1 MKLREV
7 YIENEKT
14 LSDSGNLVTELAVV
28 DPVSELQFRFKAKNG
43 ASYNKDSP
51 PARCI
56 SKIEIVDGA
65 TVIYSLDGMLAQ
77 AMSYYQTGKVPSMQ
91 RQAGPSENQEDH
103 IVIRFGRV
111 LWDKVFA
118 LVPVKFR
125 NLQIKISW
133 DLAKVNAVGATGYL
147 TGSAKLSIIA
157 RVMEGLE
164 GEPVGYMM
172 AKKHYDWTTAASGD
186 ERIAIPTDY
195 PYVLFLLRAWETEVK
210 QYSTITNLK
219 LSIDQDKDIPFD
231 LASWD
236 FLKMMENQW
245 GKFVLDQHIFSASAE
260 NIQTWMGVGETAVI
274 TPEGQDAAGAT
285 AGAIDTLYGVDSGH
299 LDLKVFGNDGLA
311 KAACIHQ
318 LITVGQ
324 GLHHTFAYPFGI
336 MDDPTTWLDAPSY
349 GDIKAVITQGNAG
362 AAADLALLQA
372 RAYAK

>member
-1 MKLREV
+1 MNLREV
-7 YIENEKT
+7 YIEKDKT
-14 LSDSGNLVTELAVV
+14 LADSGNLVTELAVV
-28 DPVSELQFRFKAKNG
+28 DPVSEIQLRFKAKNY
-43 ASYNKDSP
+43 SDYNKNAP

-65 TVIYSLDGMLAQ
+65 DVLYSLDGMLAQ
-77 AMSYYQTGKVPSMQ
+77 AMSYYQTGRVPSMQ

-103 IVIRFGRV
+103 IVIRFGRS

-118 LVPVKFR
+118 LVPNKFR

-133 DLAKVNAVGATGYL
+133 DLAKVRAVGAAGYL

-157 RVMEGLE
+157 RLMEGLE
-164 GEPVGYMM
+164 AEPAGFLM

-186 ERIAIPTDY
+186 ERIPLPTDY
-195 PYVLFLLRAWETEVK
+195 PYVLMLLRAWEAEVK
-210 QYSTITNLK
+210 LYTTIANLK

-236 FLKMMENQW
+236 FLKMMENHW
-245 GKFVLDQHIFSASAE
+245 GKFILDQHIFSAGEE
-260 NIQTWMGVGETAVI
+260 NIQSWLGVGETAVLI
-274 TPEGQDAAGAT
+274 PEGQDAVGAT

-299 LDLKVFGNDGLA
+299 LNLKVFGNDGQA

-318 LITVGQ
+318 LLTIGQ
-324 GLHHTFAYPFGI
+324 GLHHTFAYPFGL
-336 MDDPTTWLDAPSY
+336 MEDPTSWLDAPGV
-349 GDIKAVITQGNAG
+349 GDIKAIITQGNAG

-372 RAYAK
+372 RAYK